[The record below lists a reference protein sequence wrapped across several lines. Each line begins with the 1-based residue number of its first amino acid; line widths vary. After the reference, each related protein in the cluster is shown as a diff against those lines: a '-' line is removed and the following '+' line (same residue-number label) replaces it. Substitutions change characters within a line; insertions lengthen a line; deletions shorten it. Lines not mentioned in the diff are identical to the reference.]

1 MFIHHFKYSLKILF
15 RNKILIFWIFSFP
28 IILATFFSMAFSN
41 IEKGEKL
48 NLIHIAIINNKDFN
62 QNTLFKD
69 SFKEMSNKNSKNRLF
84 IIDYTTKDQAEQLLK
99 DDKIIGY
106 LNLINDDPRLTFKSS
121 GINETIF
128 KYVIEEVSQTYNI
141 VKNLSKKEIEKE
153 ISSGHYQIDYQKIS
167 HKVQSLIHTDVKIK
181 DKSKKNLS
189 YIVIEFYSLIAMS
202 CLMGGSLVIASLD
215 NNLPQMSSQGKRIAI
230 APVKKAGLLLSS
242 LFASY
247 ITQLTGLLLLFVYTI
262 FVLKVNYGSNLGL
275 IVLLS
280 IAGSLAGLSLGMAI
294 AVISKGNSS
303 FKSSLQISVTMLGC
317 FLAGMMGVTTK
328 YFIDKNIPI
337 INMLNPAGMITDGF
351 YSLYYYDTL
360 HRFFFNLMS
369 LLAFSLIL
377 IIISIIV
384 LRRQK
389 YDSI

>member
-1 MFIHHFKYSLKILF
+1 
-15 RNKILIFWIFSFP
+15 
-28 IILATFFSMAFSN
+28 
-41 IEKGEKL
+41 
-48 NLIHIAIINNKDFN
+48 
-62 QNTLFKD
+62 
-69 SFKEMSNKNSKNRLF
+69 
-84 IIDYTTKDQAEQLLK
+84 
-99 DDKIIGY
+99 
-106 LNLINDDPRLTFKSS
+106 
-121 GINETIF
+121 
-128 KYVIEEVSQTYNI
+128 
-141 VKNLSKKEIEKE
+141 
-153 ISSGHYQIDYQKIS
+153 
-167 HKVQSLIHTDVKIK
+167 
-181 DKSKKNLS
+181 
-189 YIVIEFYSLIAMS
+189 MS

-230 APVKKAGLLLSS
+230 APVKKARLLLSS
-242 LFASY
+242 LFSGY

-294 AVISKGNSS
+294 AVVSKGNSS

-317 FLAGMMGVTTK
+317 FL
-328 YFIDKNIPI
+328 
-337 INMLNPAGMITDGF
+337 AGMITDGF

>member
-99 DDKIIGY
+99 DDRIIGY
-106 LNLINDDPRLTFKSS
+106 LNLINDDPQLTFKSS

-128 KYVIEEVSQTYNI
+128 KYVTEEVSQTYNI

-167 HKVQSLIHTDVKIK
+167 HKVQSLIHIDVKIK

-230 APVKKAGLLLSS
+230 APVKKARLLLSS